1 MIPLLLALVASPA
14 VCEADAPAPLSF
26 EAAALG
32 RPRDTCLRREL
43 ALQTAAR
50 ATVESDDFY
59 GHLGAAAL
67 LSGRWALD
75 PELELFADLEL
86 LRWELVLSSLN
97 ADRLGLGP
105 SSIGAAWR
113 AQSGPSHT
121 LTPFARLTLPTWTG
135 GARGG
140 RDLALELGAA
150 ARWQARDRLA
160 VRGTVLVLGRA
171 TLGSLAGA
179 EPGFAVVASAGL
191 EWRIIGEPG
200 RGLGLGLDLTAQA
213 GLYDPLDHLAVSP
226 VLRYAWSRLGLELGA
241 AVPVLGEERALA
253 LVSLRASW
261 RLD

>member
-1 MIPLLLALVASPA
+1 MIPVLMALVASPA
-14 VCEADAPAPLSF
+14 ICEADGPAPVSF

-32 RPRDTCLRREL
+32 RPRDACLRREL

-86 LRWELVLSSLN
+86 LRWELALSSLN

-105 SSIGAAWR
+105 TSVGAAWR
-113 AQSGPSHT
+113 ALSEERGAV
-121 LTPFARLTLPTWTG
+121 TPFARLTLPTSTG

-150 ARWQARDRLA
+150 VRWQALERLA
-160 VRGTVLVLGRA
+160 VRGTALVLGRA
-171 TLGSLAGA
+171 TLDSPAGA
-179 EPGFAVVASAGL
+179 EPGFGLVASAGL
-191 EWRIIGEPG
+191 EWRIAGEPG
-200 RGLGLGLDLTAQA
+200 RGLGLGLDLTAQV

-241 AVPVLGEERALA
+241 AVPVLGEERALG
-253 LVSLRASW
+253 LVSLRAAW